1 MKKLRQLFLFIMLV
15 AVSTTVYSESYTG
28 GQPVN
33 PQPESSALS
42 PGLSIRYFFDYFN
55 HIDEVSKKTE
65 GSGREGDPLMNI
77 DHNTING
84 KVLTADRP
92 MGVGAHIRGFIKLE
106 QTGNYVFRVES
117 NDGVRIHIAGIKIWT
132 DPEIHGN
139 RWSRPL
145 EYEVKTPGWY
155 ELHID
160 YYQRKGTSALKFAW
174 TLPGSSEE
182 EIVPASALVH

>member
-1 MKKLRQLFLFIMLV
+1 MNKLRQLFLLIVLTT
-15 AVSTTVYSESYTG
+15 VSTAVYSESYTG

-42 PGLSIRYFFDYFN
+42 PGLSIKYFFDYFN
-55 HIDEVSKKTE
+55 HIDELSRRT
-65 GSGREGDPLMNI
+65 GGMEGDPLMNL

-84 KVLTADRP
+84 NVLTADRP
-92 MGVGAHIRGFIKLE
+92 MGVGCHIRGFIKLE
-106 QTGNYVFRVES
+106 QTGNYIFRVES

-145 EYEVKTPGWY
+145 EYEVMTPGWY
-155 ELHID
+155 EFHMD
-160 YYQRKGTSALKFAW
+160 YYQRKGTSAIKFAW
-174 TLPGSSEE
+174 TLPGGSEE
-182 EIVPASALVH
+182 EIVPASAFAY